1 MRLRVFM
8 TVLTGLSVLFVTS
21 CGSSREVTKSSETTE
36 LRSSELRSSEV
47 RDSVVVEVHDTIME
61 TVTIVVREN
70 EQGDTLRLEKT
81 TERDRFRDR
90 AQVKEKEERVEVKTD
105 TVFIEKRDS
114 VDVRNHSPT
123 SGAGSS
129 GGFVASL
136 RWIFGIVIALI
147 ALTIVIK
154 FKN

>member
-1 MRLRVFM
+1 MIALCVI
-8 TVLTGLSVLFVTS
+8 S
-21 CGSSREVTKSSETTE
+21 CGSSRSVQ
-36 LRSSELRSSEV
+36 RSEV
-47 RDSVVVEVHDTIME
+47 SKSTFQESRDSVRVEQVMVAVHDTIME

-90 AQVKEKEERVEVKTD
+90 AQVKEKEERVVVKTD

-123 SGAGSS
+123 SGAGNS
-129 GGFVASL
+129 GGFVVSL
-136 RWIFGIVIALI
+136 RWVFGI
-147 ALTIVIK
+147 IVAATVLVATLKITTK
-154 FKN
+154 LF

>member
-1 MRLRVFM
+1 MIALCVI
-8 TVLTGLSVLFVTS
+8 S
-21 CGSSREVTKSSETTE
+21 CGSSRSVQ
-36 LRSSELRSSEV
+36 RSEV
-47 RDSVVVEVHDTIME
+47 SKTTFQEARDSVRVEQVMVAVHDTIME

-90 AQVKEKEERVEVKTD
+90 AQVKEKEERVVVKTD

-114 VDVRNHSPT
+114 VDVKNHSPT
-123 SGAGSS
+123 FGAGSS

-136 RWIFGIVIALI
+136 RWIFWIIVAIGGLI
-147 ALTIVIK
+147 IVIK
-154 FKN
+154 VSRIIRI

>member
-1 MRLRVFM
+1 MRSLRAD
-8 TVLTGLSVLFVTS
+8 
-21 CGSSREVTKSSETTE
+21 E
-36 LRSSELRSSEV
+36 
-47 RDSVVVEVHDTIME
+47 RDSIRVEQVMVAVHDTILE

-90 AQVKEKEERVEVKTD
+90 AQVKEKEERVVVKTD

-123 SGAGSS
+123 SGAASS

-136 RWIFGIVIALI
+136 RWVFWIIVAATVLVATLKITKKLFY
-147 ALTIVIK
+147 K
-154 FKN
+154 SFKNKY

>member
-1 MRLRVFM
+1 MRSLRAD
-8 TVLTGLSVLFVTS
+8 
-21 CGSSREVTKSSETTE
+21 E
-36 LRSSELRSSEV
+36 
-47 RDSVVVEVHDTIME
+47 RDSIRVEQVMVAVHDTIME

-90 AQVKEKEERVEVKTD
+90 AQVKEKEERVVVKTD

-123 SGAGSS
+123 SGAASS

-136 RWIFGIVIALI
+136 RWIFWIIVAIGVLI
-147 ALTIVIK
+147 IVIK
-154 FKN
+154 VSRIIRI